1 MEDLLIASNATSLS
15 VYEGKQYRT
24 GWYSVPLLWVYNKDM
39 FDKAGLDAD
48 TPPATW
54 DDFLAACDK
63 LKTANFT
70 PLTAG
75 LKDGPWGE
83 WYMGH
88 GLGQNLDSP
97 ADALNLFAGSSDWRE
112 PKNYE
117 AWSKLA
123 DLWKAG
129 FFNDDMNSIDLYPG
143 IDLFST
149 GKGAMTQI
157 VGPLVPNAQEQL
169 GAENVGVMTFPVFGS
184 GAMAGRPIFD
194 TQGLGI
200 SAQSANKEVAA
211 DFLTFLHSDERVNA
225 IWDEVK
231 QFPTDATWDGSKVED
246 GSLRQIWETWVNGP
260 HVPVH
265 LEPDADPVLDRCDVR
280 RTRRRSSPASSPAS
294 RPATTRSRSPRSGR
308 SRTRICSRTNS
319 GGRGPRTSSCWQA
332 GPRTV
337 ARGLLTDQVALVTG
351 AGQGL
356 GATIAREFADEGATV
371 ALLERNP
378 EIRSRRRNG
387 RSRPPAAASS
397 HTNWISPTTSAT
409 RKSWPRC
416 VAETGRIDIQVNN
429 AAITRYGT
437 ILTDTLEDWRA
448 QIAVNLEAVYMGT
461 KLVVPH
467 MVERG
472 YGRVISITS
481 IQGFA
486 SSGDAG
492 PYNAAKGGIIAY
504 TKSMAVELAP
514 YGIAAN
520 AIAPGFM
527 RTPMSFIDGVDETT
541 TDDFKTWYVDRRK
554 VPMART
560 GLPEDVSGAAVFLAS
575 DYCRYM
581 TGQVLVVDGGLMS
594 TF

>member
-1 MEDLLIASNATSLS
+1 MDQISRRRLLQLSAGGVLAAGVAPLLAACSTAGPSGSAAAGASLPTGQDLKMWWWGEQEAPGLEAWLKDSISAYQTKSGNNIASTLQDTSVVISEFQTASAANAAPDIQYFWNGIYHMESVWLGYVEPLNGLIDEDLLIASNATSLS
-15 VYEGKQYRT
+15 VYEGKQYRA

-225 IWDEVK
+225 IWDEV
-231 QFPTDATWDGSKVED
+231 
-246 GSLRQIWETWVNGP
+246 
-260 HVPVH
+260 
-265 LEPDADPVLDRCDVR
+265 
-280 RTRRRSSPASSPAS
+280 
-294 RPATTRSRSPRSGR
+294 
-308 SRTRICSRTNS
+308 
-319 GGRGPRTSSCWQA
+319 
-332 GPRTV
+332 
-337 ARGLLTDQVALVTG
+337 
-351 AGQGL
+351 
-356 GATIAREFADEGATV
+356 
-371 ALLERNP
+371 
-378 EIRSRRRNG
+378 
-387 RSRPPAAASS
+387 
-397 HTNWISPTTSAT
+397 
-409 RKSWPRC
+409 
-416 VAETGRIDIQVNN
+416 
-429 AAITRYGT
+429 
-437 ILTDTLEDWRA
+437 
-448 QIAVNLEAVYMGT
+448 
-461 KLVVPH
+461 
-467 MVERG
+467 
-472 YGRVISITS
+472 
-481 IQGFA
+481 
-486 SSGDAG
+486 
-492 PYNAAKGGIIAY
+492 
-504 TKSMAVELAP
+504 
-514 YGIAAN
+514 
-520 AIAPGFM
+520 
-527 RTPMSFIDGVDETT
+527 
-541 TDDFKTWYVDRRK
+541 
-554 VPMART
+554 
-560 GLPEDVSGAAVFLAS
+560 
-575 DYCRYM
+575 
-581 TGQVLVVDGGLMS
+581 
-594 TF
+594 

>member
-1 MEDLLIASNATSLS
+1 MDQISRRRLLQLSAGGVLAAGVAPLLAACSTAGPSGSTAAGASLPTGQDLKMWWWGEQEAPGLEAWLKDSISAYQTKSGNNIASTLQDTSVVISEFQTASAANAAPDIQYFWNGIYHMESVWLGYVEPLNGLIDEDLLIASNATSLS
-15 VYEGKQYRT
+15 VYEGKQYRA

-88 GLGQNLDSP
+88 GLGQNLNSP
-97 ADALNLFAGSSDWRE
+97 ADALNLFAGTSDWRE

-260 HVPVH
+260 HVPYISN
-265 LEPDADPVLDRCDVR
+265 LMPTLFWTDAMFVN
-280 RTRRRSSPASSPAS
+280 SQKII
-294 RPATTRSRSPRSGR
+294 SGEF
-308 SRTRICSRTNS
+308 T
-319 GGRGPRTSSCWQA
+319 GEQA
-332 GPRTV
+332 GDN
-337 ARGLLTDQVALVTG
+337 AQQVAEKWKE
-351 AGQGL
+351 QNP
-356 GATIAREFADEGATV
+356 D
-371 ALLERNP
+371 LLENY
-378 EIRSRRRNG
+378 STW
-387 RSRPPAAASS
+387 A
-397 HTNWISPTTSAT
+397 
-409 RKSWPRC
+409 K
-416 VAETGRIDIQVNN
+416 D
-429 AAITRYGT
+429 
-437 ILTDTLEDWRA
+437 L
-448 QIAVNLEAVYMGT
+448 
-461 KLVVPH
+461 KL
-467 MVERG
+467 
-472 YGRVISITS
+472 
-481 IQGFA
+481 
-486 SSGDAG
+486 
-492 PYNAAKGGIIAY
+492 
-504 TKSMAVELAP
+504 
-514 YGIAAN
+514 
-520 AIAPGFM
+520 
-527 RTPMSFIDGVDETT
+527 
-541 TDDFKTWYVDRRK
+541 
-554 VPMART
+554 
-560 GLPEDVSGAAVFLAS
+560 
-575 DYCRYM
+575 
-581 TGQVLVVDGGLMS
+581 
-594 TF
+594 